1 MNNNVFHATTG
12 SSSYNSDTTIVVV
25 CTVGMPVTSF
35 HFITQENTVVE
46 ILNNE

>member
-25 CTVGMPVTSF
+25 CTVGTPVTLF
-35 HFITQENTVVE
+35 HFITQENTVV
-46 ILNNE
+46 